1 VISII
6 LRTATR
12 YMMPLLLLFS
22 FFLFFR
28 GHNLPGGGFVGGLV
42 AASAFILY
50 TLAFDSA
57 RARRILPARPS
68 VMVSAG
74 LLLALASG
82 LAALLEG
89 AAFMTGE
96 WIRFRAPVLG
106 EVDLGTPLIFDAGVF
121 LVVAGM
127 ALAVIFTLAEE
138 E

>member
-1 VISII
+1 MISII

-22 FFLFFR
+22 LFLFFR

-50 TLAFDSA
+50 ALAYDPA
-57 RARRILPARPS
+57 EARRILPLKPGAI
-68 VMVSAG
+68 VSAG
-74 LLLALASG
+74 LLIALASG
-82 LAALLEG
+82 LAGLPFG
-89 AAFMTGE
+89 APFMTAR
-96 WIRFRAPVLG
+96 WIHLTVPWLG
-106 EVDLGTPLIFDAGVF
+106 EVDLGTPLLFDAGIY

-127 ALAVIFTLAEE
+127 ALTVIFALSEE